1 MLFSN
6 MGPRKPQISET
17 SSSTEKKE
25 KNDDLHRKSLESST
39 AVKYWDKSRRIISIA
54 TLLGKPVYEPGQ
66 T

>member
-6 MGPRKPQISET
+6 LETRKPQISET
-17 SSSTEKKE
+17 SSSTEKNE
-25 KNDDLHRKSLESST
+25 KHGDLYRKSLESST

-54 TLLGKPVYEPGQ
+54 TLLGNPVYEPDQ

>member
-17 SSSTEKKE
+17 SPSTEKNE
-25 KNDDLHRKSLESST
+25 KDDDLHRKSLESST
-39 AVKYWDKSRRIISIA
+39 AVKYRDKSRKIIDIA